1 MRTTGTGTVRSRRVH
16 RYAATIA
23 ALSVLAVSIFSIGF
37 NNAQLTSIFVDRP
50 EIKHTEREP
59 GRKLAHLTCKQYG
72 NTSQD
77 VVNDMVYWYDI
88 PSDQNYLN
96 PFQEMTVKSD
106 IEKFLLFEQDGAG
119 FNNRRMSIETILTMG
134 ISMGRTIV
142 PPPEQPI
149 YMLEDRGKQR
159 HRFSFE
165 DFFPLEAAQLE
176 HAGIKIITMKEF
188 LEQVLK
194 EGLIK
199 DRESRLLIFPPN
211 NRTDWNDAH
220 KLEMKD
226 LHTWLSHSSYAISG
240 WKSSDCISVWP
251 KDTAMDKSTM
261 DALTN
266 KRKKVHSRDSPVA
279 VNASALDRFD
289 EQRAERSDLCLYDK
303 AMQEEQFIYF
313 RLGHSYDKPG
323 NKGNRFLSPFYT
335 FHFYEDW
342 NQALWMRRFV
352 RDHLRYHDELY
363 CAAAKIVDALRKRV
377 RKRGLLDNPDGSFS
391 TSESIFNIPLVV
403 YLVYIL
409 CIMVLL

>member
-1 MRTTGTGTVRSRRVH
+1 
-16 RYAATIA
+16 
-23 ALSVLAVSIFSIGF
+23 
-37 NNAQLTSIFVDRP
+37 
-50 EIKHTEREP
+50 
-59 GRKLAHLTCKQYG
+59 
-72 NTSQD
+72 
-77 VVNDMVYWYDI
+77 
-88 PSDQNYLN
+88 
-96 PFQEMTVKSD
+96 
-106 IEKFLLFEQDGAG
+106 
-119 FNNRRMSIETILTMG
+119 
-134 ISMGRTIV
+134 
-142 PPPEQPI
+142 
-149 YMLEDRGKQR
+149 
-159 HRFSFE
+159 
-165 DFFPLEAAQLE
+165 
-176 HAGIKIITMKEF
+176 
-188 LEQVLK
+188 
-194 EGLIK
+194 
-199 DRESRLLIFPPN
+199 
-211 NRTDWNDAH
+211 
-220 KLEMKD
+220 
-226 LHTWLSHSSYAISG
+226 
-240 WKSSDCISVWP
+240 
-251 KDTAMDKSTM
+251 MDKSTM

-391 TSESIFNIPLVV
+391 TSESIFNILLVV